1 MLVCCWKSLLFLVGF
16 LPDLGTWSQ
25 KVAPIQPQDHCWDR
39 PLRFGDKAWLQ
50 SRFQFIQK
58 SLDSVEVRALV
69 NMCTCFLY
77 FTSLTMKLLKNPSGY
92 CFHGD
97 KEQCLCA
104 FRVFFFF
111 DKCRETGFELVL
123 CVEACWN
130 RKGRSQ
136 TGYDSVGNKLKFSNS
151 NN

>member
-39 PLRFGDKAWLQ
+39 PLSFGDKAWLQ

-104 FRVFFFF
+104 FRVFFFLTNAEKQVLSWF
-111 DKCRETGFELVL
+111 CVWRHAGTGRADPKRVMT
-123 CVEACWN
+123 V
-130 RKGRSQ
+130 
-136 TGYDSVGNKLKFSNS
+136 KFSNS